1 MNFILGIII
10 SSITLVVLVLIPL
23 VGVWALDLRT
33 LFGVVIPYL
42 ALITFFVGLIV
53 RVVGWA
59 RSPVP
64 FRIPT
69 TGGQQWSLPW
79 VKHSRIDNP
88 KNTALVFHYSFLVV
102 VLRHLR
108 FFTEPI
114 PEFVKLIEH
123 LDSFMQVGVAPFP
136 GFMVPDVMISGFILL
151 AAVSFLF
158 LRRLLIPQV
167 AYVSLPTDYFPL
179 FLISAIAQSGILMR
193 YLLKVDIVSVKE
205 LAMGLFTFHPKVP
218 EGIGV
223 LFYIHL
229 FLVCVLIAYFPFSKL
244 VHMAGIFLSPSRN
257 LSNNSR
263 FVRHVNPWNYPVP
276 VHTYEEYE
284 GEFRDKMIEAGLPV
298 EKMPEGAEEQKAE
311 AE

>member
-88 KNTALVFHYSFLVV
+88 KRRDQDDLRGSVFSILV
-102 VLRHLR
+102 
-108 FFTEPI
+108 
-114 PEFVKLIEH
+114 
-123 LDSFMQVGVAPFP
+123 Q
-136 GFMVPDVMISGFILL
+136 
-151 AAVSFLF
+151 
-158 LRRLLIPQV
+158 
-167 AYVSLPTDYFPL
+167 
-179 FLISAIAQSGILMR
+179 
-193 YLLKVDIVSVKE
+193 
-205 LAMGLFTFHPKVP
+205 
-218 EGIGV
+218 
-223 LFYIHL
+223 
-229 FLVCVLIAYFPFSKL
+229 
-244 VHMAGIFLSPSRN
+244 
-257 LSNNSR
+257 
-263 FVRHVNPWNYPVP
+263 
-276 VHTYEEYE
+276 EYE
-284 GEFRDKMIEAGLPV
+284 ASVQGRSQNRI
-298 EKMPEGAEEQKAE
+298 
-311 AE
+311 